1 MWTNIAEFWRTW
13 DNCLETTGLISYTQT
28 IHNLSTATIMFSTQ
42 SSQLHPQIHK
52 PYNNYLVSK
61 TIN

>member
-1 MWTNIAEFWRTW
+1 MWTNIADFWQTW
-13 DNCLETTGLISYTQT
+13 DNYLDITGLISYTQT
-28 IHNLSTATIMFSTQ
+28 IHNLSTTTLMFSTLI
-42 SSQLHPQIHK
+42 SQQHPQIHK